1 MTQKKEQPEQQQKKI
16 VQPPT
21 REFHLDDGQ
30 YIESEADRGLLQ
42 SECEAA
48 RWYE

>member
-1 MTQKKEQPEQQQKKI
+1 MKEKEQPEKVQQKKNCAA
-16 VQPPT
+16 PM
-21 REFHLDDGQ
+21 REFDPDAGG

-42 SECEAA
+42 SECEVA